1 MILFILLSILLCA
14 AAPASATSNHRL
26 ATFNIRYTGAAT
38 DTDGKDW
45 ANRGPYCS
53 KLITDYNLD
62 VVGFQELTGTGR
74 AYRNP
79 KTGRSQ
85 LDDMKAWLPDYT
97 FVEWDRDG
105 TKKLE
110 YVAIAYK
117 TNKYTVLDQ
126 GSFFISATPD
136 KHSYGWDTSVEN
148 HSRVLGWLRLRDNA
162 SGEEFIYAA
171 THTNDGWSLDGPAGS
186 SLVADRMKEI
196 AGNTPVMIVADYN
209 TSRKSRDRK
218 GLKAYHAAF
227 HDAALDVPADK
238 NYSLPVTNRAVTWTY
253 NAFHPASEATYSGSE
268 IDFMFY
274 RGMDIKERHIITEGL
289 TYNGVDY
296 PASDHY
302 PVYVD
307 VALAP
312 TAPKTIYV
320 SASAS
325 VNGNGSAQSPYSTLS
340 AAIAASD
347 IDDTILVTA
356 GEFAESIEPAYTVK
370 IVGGYDDSFTNVIGR
385 TIINGKNLQTSPIDA
400 SASIDLTLENFEI
413 KNYVSKNV
421 NFDGAIRFNGSD
433 LSMTNV
439 LIEGC
444 EAQDFGGAISIY
456 NRIDPIYC
464 DAYNITLNNCQF
476 RNNKAIN
483 GGAVALG
490 LYGELLI
497 DNCTFENNEAT
508 TSGGAVYLTFG
519 TPESGRIW
527 FSNAKAIIRNSAFA
541 NNSSVSN
548 GALYIN
554 DEMPNVNVSIYNTTF
569 GGNVLNARGGL
580 ASVIKTYGGAAISAK
595 LADCPANAALSTV
608 KNSKLN
614 IGHVTVIGNH
624 ASCSSPSNFIGSA
637 VNTSNGEVKL
647 MNNIIA
653 ANTTNG
659 TSAYPDVTVTPAD
672 RLKSEI
678 ANIFSSAASVPFSVS
693 ERTHV
698 AASHDEGSANIASM
712 FDGSAVDGKYFPEFT
727 HNPDYATPFIFQKH
741 SMFGSTDV
749 ATLSA
754 LQRNLEKEFNVDLDG
769 DGISSSQTKKDQL
782 GKDRNSKSMPG
793 AVEIDANLSGIDT
806 IADIAASVAAGFENG
821 MLVITSDSAIGDVS
835 VYDRSGLRIYS
846 NTIAENFASID
857 CSAWGNG
864 VFIINIGKSNIKF
877 II

>member
-1 MILFILLSILLCA
+1 MIFFILISILLCV
-14 AAPASATSNHRL
+14 AAPASAASNHRL
-26 ATFNIRYTGAAT
+26 ATFNIRYTGAAA
-38 DTDGKDW
+38 DTEGKDW

-74 AYRNP
+74 AYRNS
-79 KTGRSQ
+79 KTGRTQ
-85 LDDMKAWLPDYT
+85 LDDMKAWLPEYT

-105 TKKLE
+105 SKRYE

-117 TNKYTVLDQ
+117 TNKYTVLDK

-196 AGNTPVMIVADYN
+196 AGNTPVMVVADYN

-238 NYSLPVTNRAVTWTY
+238 NYSLPVTNRPVTWTY
-253 NAFHPASEATYSGSE
+253 NAFHPASETTYSGSE

-289 TYNGVDY
+289 NYNGVDY

-307 VALAP
+307 ATLAP

-320 SASAS
+320 SATASA
-325 VNGNGSAQSPYSTLS
+325 NGNGSMQSPYSTLS

-370 IVGGYDDSFTNVIGR
+370 IVGGYDDSFKNVIGR
-385 TIINGKNLQTSPIDA
+385 TIINGKNLQTSPINA
-400 SASIDLTLENFEI
+400 AASIDLTLENFEI
-413 KNYVSKNV
+413 KDYVSKDV
-421 NFDGAIRFNGSD
+421 NYDGAIHFNGSD
-433 LSMTNV
+433 LELKNV
-439 LIEGC
+439 VIEGC
-444 EAQDFGGAISIY
+444 EATDFGGALSIY
-456 NRIDPIYC
+456 NRTDPIYC
-464 DAYNITLNNCQF
+464 DAYNITLNNCVF
-476 RNNKAIN
+476 RNNKAPN

-508 TSGGAVYLTFG
+508 TTGGAVYLTFG

-541 NNSSVSN
+541 NNSSVRN
-548 GALYIN
+548 GALHIN
-554 DEMPNVNVSIYNTTF
+554 DEMPNVNISVYNTTF
-569 GGNVLNARGGL
+569 GGNTVNARGGL
-580 ASVIKTYGGAAISAK
+580 VSVIKTYGGAAINAF

-614 IGHVTVIGNH
+614 IGHVTIIGNH
-624 ASCSSPSNFIGSA
+624 ATCSSPANFIGSA
-637 VNTSNGEVKL
+637 VNTNNGEVKL

-659 TSAYPDVTVTPAD
+659 TSAYPDVTVTPAE

-678 ANIFSSAASVPFSVS
+678 ANIFSSAASVPFSTS
-693 ERTHV
+693 DRTHV
-698 AASHDEGSANIASM
+698 AASHEEGTANIAAM
-712 FDGSAVDGKYFPEFT
+712 FDGSMVDGQYIPEFT
-727 HNPDYATPFIFQKH
+727 HNTDYATPYIFQK
-741 SMFGSTDV
+741 STLFGNTEV
-749 ATLSA
+749 ATLSL
-754 LQRNLEKEFNVDLDG
+754 LQRNVEKEFNVDLDG
-769 DGISSSQTKKDQL
+769 DGVTSTQTKKDQL

-793 AVEIDANLSGIDT
+793 AVEFDMELSEVES
-806 IADIAASVAAGFENG
+806 IADNIAPVTASYEDGTLLIN
-821 MLVITSDSAIGDVS
+821 SDSAIGNIA
-835 VYDRSGLRIYS
+835 VYDMAGLCVYS
-846 NTIAENFASID
+846 ASISENTASID
-857 CSAWGNG
+857 CSSWGNG
-864 VFIINIGKSNIKF
+864 IFVLNIGKSNIKF